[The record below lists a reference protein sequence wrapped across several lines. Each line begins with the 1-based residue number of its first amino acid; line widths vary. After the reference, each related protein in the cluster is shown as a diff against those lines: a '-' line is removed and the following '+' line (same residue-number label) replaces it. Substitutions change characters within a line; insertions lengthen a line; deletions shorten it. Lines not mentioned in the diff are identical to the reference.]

1 MTDKEATKVEAAHW
15 GGWKPATEIFR
26 FGWSQWD
33 VDHAKRILLRKRKV
47 ELHSISVQA
56 LKPLS
61 GLMGID
67 WDRVKRD
74 IALPPEEQTI
84 DMRVPLILVVTRDGV
99 LPIDGWHRIG
109 KAILTDA
116 PALPAVILSKADE
129 RKVRI
134 SGPTY

>member
-1 MTDKEATKVEAAHW
+1 MNDKGATKVEAAHW
-15 GGWKPATEIFR
+15 GGWRPEAEIFR
-26 FGWSQWD
+26 FGFSTWD
-33 VDHAKRILLRKRKV
+33 VNRAKKILLAKRKL

-67 WDRVKRD
+67 WNRVKKD

-84 DMRVPLILVVTRDGV
+84 DLRVPLIIVVTKDGA

-109 KAILTDA
+109 KAIQTNT
-116 PALPAVILSKADE
+116 PELPAVILSKIDE
-129 RKVRI
+129 KRVRI